1 MHPVCPTISPT
12 AILTDDE
19 FLAARLSSALAR
31 RGSYVAV
38 IDGPRMTRDDRA
50 AEVTRRN
57 NGLARIRPK
66 ETLFAGL
73 SPEGLAAMLEQ
84 LPKGH
89 PRQVADDDVARS
101 VNNPR
106 VAANDPLRWGR
117 EHIGI
122 GLLKALYEERLIEF
136 TNSPSPAESIK
147 SPAGHMVICEAGEP
161 LSEVIA
167 ANYAFSLNA
176 GLLMIEPPSETERK
190 ELLEAYYSIN
200 EPGTN
205 QAEVRDK
212 LQARLRELCNGLE
225 LPEGGSLTFIT
236 SGLPYGAAF
245 PELPSTHLFHYPDLG
260 IAVVNG
266 FAAEQKHT
274 RGTNVAVVV
283 DPGKVRAPEIEAA
296 IKLLPE
302 RSIFLR
308 AYRNGWATVR
318 HVSDM
323 VDHYPYDLLI
333 FATHCGDA
341 SGHRWTYNYND
352 REGINRT
359 LVVDIAIGV
368 ANTDDP
374 EMLHVSQFMRFVS
387 LDEVDWTDPIA
398 KKDLYVGTAIRD
410 FMDQRDALEP
420 VHKDTVRRVIGSSAM
435 AMADNN
441 YIAIPRSLAGQGS
454 PIIINNACVS
464 WHELAARFTFSNARA
479 YIGTLYE
486 VSDMEADE
494 IVTKLLDKFYGKPLP
509 HAVWS
514 AQNAVYGAGGDRR
527 PYVVTGVYPQ
537 RLRATKENVP
547 RWLMHRLQSSLR
559 AWRSRLETVPA
570 DDARMRKDIGSSIAY
585 LELELR
591 LSRRNWFDKMRAS
604 VLTRRAQTRRNGD

>member
-1 MHPVCPTISPT
+1 MHPACPTISPT
-12 AILTDDE
+12 AILADDE
-19 FLAARLSSALAR
+19 YLAARLSSALGR

-38 IDGPRMTRDDRA
+38 MDGPRMTRSDRDS
-50 AEVTRRN
+50 EVKRRN
-57 NGLARIRPK
+57 NGLARVRPRK
-66 ETLFAGL
+66 TLFAGL
-73 SPEGLAAMLEQ
+73 SPDGLAAMLKQ

-89 PRQVADDDVARS
+89 PREVTNDDVAK
-101 VNNPR
+101 VVDNPKLM
-106 VAANDPLRWGR
+106 ANDPLRWGR
-117 EHIGI
+117 ERIGI

-136 TNSPSPAESIK
+136 VDDPSPAESVK
-147 SPAGHMVICEAGEP
+147 SPSGHMVICESGEP

-176 GLLMIEPPSETERK
+176 GLLVIDPPNENERQ

-205 QAEVRDK
+205 QGEVRDR
-212 LQARLRELCNGLE
+212 LQARLCQLCDGLE
-225 LPEGGSLTFIT
+225 LPQGGSLTFIT

-283 DPGKVRAPEIEAA
+283 DPGKVKAPEIEAA
-296 IKLLPE
+296 IELLPK
-302 RSIFLR
+302 RRIFLR
-308 AYRNGWATVR
+308 AYRKEGATVR
-318 HVSDM
+318 NVSDL

-341 SGHRWTYNYND
+341 SGYRWTYSYD
-352 REGINRT
+352 DSEGINRE

-368 ANTDDP
+368 ARTDDP

-387 LDEVDWTDPIA
+387 LDGVDWTDSVA
-398 KKDLYVGTAIRD
+398 KKDLYVGKAIRD
-410 FMDQRDALEP
+410 FVDLKADMEP
-420 VHKDTVRRVIGSSAM
+420 VHKETIRRVIGSAAM

-441 YIAIPRSLAGQGS
+441 YIALPRSLAGEGS
-454 PIIINNACVS
+454 PIVINNACVS
-464 WHELAARFTFSNARA
+464 WHELAARFTFANARA
-479 YIGTLYE
+479 YIGTLYQ
-486 VSDMEADE
+486 VSDLEAEE

-509 HAVWS
+509 HAVWA
-514 AQNAVYGAGGDRR
+514 AQNAVYGNGGNRR

-537 RLRATKENVP
+537 RLRATQEDVP
-547 RWLMHRLQSSLR
+547 RWLMHRLQRSLR
-559 AWRSRLETVPA
+559 AWKTRLVEVPA
-570 DDARMRKDIGSSIAY
+570 DDARKRKDIESFVAY
-585 LELELR
+585 LESELAS
-591 LSRRNWFDKMRAS
+591 LRRTWFERTRAS
-604 VLTRRAQTRRNGD
+604 VIERRADVNRDGN